1 MEINEIQYY
10 PNVMSKKASIPSRVF
25 SLRQWYQRPLGQH
38 LVTAEMTALDAQ
50 LLNLFGYHLFI
61 VDPPWETCD
70 LGNSRIPHHVT
81 QRIISG
87 ESSGDRVMG
96 DTETW
101 PVLTDSLD
109 AILLPHTL
117 ELANDPHQVL
127 READR
132 CLIPDGHLVILGF
145 NPFSLWGLRRLVSRR
160 SQQMPWES
168 KFVSLYRI
176 KDWLSLLG
184 FDTLHSQYL
193 FHRLPFQNMK
203 LFDKLKFPEA
213 NADKRMLT
221 AGAYLLVARKRTTI
235 LTPVKS
241 GLKMKPR
248 LFPVG
253 IPSSSQRNLRRA
265 S

>member
-1 MEINEIQYY
+1 
-10 PNVMSKKASIPSRVF
+10 MSKKASIPSRAF
-25 SLRQWYQRPLGQH
+25 SLRQWYKRPLGQR
-38 LVTAEMTALDAQ
+38 LAAVEMTALDAQ

-61 VDPPWETCD
+61 VDPPWENCS
-70 LGNSRIPHHVT
+70 LSNSRIPHHVT

-87 ESSGDRVMG
+87 ESSGDRVVG
-96 DTETW
+96 DTEVW

-127 READR
+127 REVDR

-145 NPFSLWGLRRLVSRR
+145 NPFSLWGLRRLVSSR

-168 KFVSLYRI
+168 EFISLHRI

-203 LFDKLKFPEA
+203 LFDKLKFPET
-213 NADKRMLT
+213 NADKHMLT

-235 LTPVKS
+235 LTPMRPERR
-241 GLKMKPR
+241 MKPR

-253 IPSSSQRNLRRA
+253 IPRSSQRNFRRA